1 MGSLSTGEGW
11 RSGYHP
17 SDNNSNPL
25 FNEMFNL
32 RSVLRTE
39 GQEKAWSSCQDVLCP
54 SPVRNMLPKEGM
66 DAASLKVFK
75 DRLHGV
81 LGNMNWWVATRQ
93 AGSWNFVG
101 FEVPSNLSHSMILW
115 ITTIKLQFW
124 RSHIHFH
131 VGWVQS
137 TTWASPMCEP
147 WSMWNT
153 TGFIQF
159 AIGLILNW

>member
-81 LGNMNWWVATRQ
+81 LGNMN
-93 AGSWNFVG
+93 
-101 FEVPSNLSHSMILW
+101 
-115 ITTIKLQFW
+115 
-124 RSHIHFH
+124 
-131 VGWVQS
+131 
-137 TTWASPMCEP
+137 
-147 WSMWNT
+147 
-153 TGFIQF
+153 
-159 AIGLILNW
+159 